1 MAPLEEKEVVD
12 GNLNLFLKVLG
23 VTLILRIEFE
33 IPFSNKCHVI
43 IDHIAHY
50 PSDRENWQIS
60 FSLSSEQVVEASHAK
75 FDIFWQWYKV
85 LDVERKSH
93 GEQLL
98 NCVKDF
104 ISKNV

>member
-1 MAPLEEKEVVD
+1 M
-12 GNLNLFLKVLG
+12 
-23 VTLILRIEFE
+23 
-33 IPFSNKCHVI
+33 I

-50 PSDRENWQIS
+50 PSERENWQVS
-60 FSLSSEQVVEASHAK
+60 LSLSSEKVGEASHAK

-85 LDVERKSH
+85 LDVERESH

-104 ISKNV
+104 NSKNV